1 MLRSTLLFLL
11 LVTGGC
17 GGGGGGGSSSANVAE
32 PVAPVVDNCA
42 VPGQK
47 DFVKQVADE
56 WYLWFRELASV
67 DSDDYATANE
77 YLAALTNPLV
87 DDGRDPGYSYVTT
100 KAEDEAALSSG
111 AYVGFGFRYDVLA
124 GNRFFLAD
132 VLQGSPADD
141 AELARGVEVLA
152 IDMGDGFETINE
164 LAEREATLEEIF
176 GPSEVGVERLFR
188 VLQSDSERDVV
199 LVKRELTT
207 PPLAVDPLL
216 IERPGLSPVGYL
228 NLRQFIST
236 AEEPLNE
243 AVATFADAGVTDIV
257 VDLRYN
263 GGGLLTVSEQMLNLL
278 GGRIAEGRESFRI
291 SHNDKNTSEDETW
304 IFAPLENSLEP
315 LRIAFVTTEYTA
327 SASELVINGLAPEV
341 ELVLVGRDTRGKAVG
356 QYAFDQ
362 NGCDT
367 RLRLVAFELVNGE
380 GQGGYY
386 NGLASTGRFTL
397 CAAGDDVTRAF
408 DDPEETSLDAA
419 LSWLNEGACPSNSSV
434 SASRRAVDSKP
445 WALRDAPDLVEA
457 KSLRWQ

>member
-1 MLRSTLLFLL
+1 MLRSLFLL
-11 LVTGGC
+11 LLIVATGC
-17 GGGGGGGSSSANVAE
+17 GGGGGGSTASAPA

-42 VPGQK
+42 APGQK
-47 DFVKQVADE
+47 DFVKQVADA
-56 WYLWFRELASV
+56 WYLWYRELASV

-141 AELARGVEVLA
+141 AGLARGVEVLA
-152 IDMGDGFETINE
+152 IDMGEGFETINE

-176 GPSEVGVERLFR
+176 GPIEVDVERLFR
-188 VLQSDSERDVV
+188 VLQSGSERDVV

-243 AVATFADAGVTDIV
+243 AMATFADAGVTDLV
-257 VDLRYN
+257 VDFRYN
-263 GGGLLTVSEQMLNLL
+263 GGGLLTVSEQVLNLL

-291 SHNDKNTSEDETW
+291 SHNDKNTTEDETW
-304 IFAPLENSLEP
+304 IFSPLENSLEP

-362 NGCDT
+362 EGCDT
-367 RLRLVAFELVNGE
+367 RLRLVAFELVNGQ

-408 DDPEETSLDAA
+408 GDPGESSLDAA
-419 LSWLNEGACPSNSSV
+419 LSWLNAGQCPANTSV
-434 SASRRAVDSKP
+434 SASRRAVESKP